1 MIVCIESGKQCL
13 SRRDAGI
20 LINRFRH
27 HYTVC
32 GKYPRRAY
40 FCVSCGTYHVTS
52 KKKFVAY

>member
-1 MIVCIESGKQCL
+1 MILCRISGKQCL

-27 HYTVC
+27 HHTVC

-40 FCVSCGTYHVTS
+40 FCVSYGTYHVTS
-52 KKKFVAY
+52 KKYFVA